1 MRYFLLGEK
10 LSHSYSKII
19 HRYKGLDYSLK
30 EISKNDL
37 ECFIKRKD
45 YAGLNVTIPYKKDVI
60 PFLDKVDSSALSI
73 GAVNTIVNDNGCLVG
88 YNTDVFGMEYMLK
101 RAGINLEGQNVLI
114 LGSGGTFNTASYL
127 ARSLMAKSIRCVSR
141 TGEINYQNCYDL
153 SDTNVIINASPVG
166 TFPKI
171 YDKSVDLTKF
181 PNLIGVCD
189 CVYNPLNSALIMQAK
204 SLGLMATGGLPMLVA
219 QGLKAEEL
227 WLGKKISD
235 REIEEVIA
243 YVEKEKRNIVLIG
256 MPSCGKSTIA
266 KLLSKKTGKP
276 VYDTDALVESLE
288 KTSIPELFSTQGEGY
303 FRDAETKAIKEV
315 SILSGVI
322 IATGGGAVLREEN
335 RKALSQNGL
344 IVYLDR
350 PLEKLLSDGRPLSQK
365 NGIKKLFEERKD
377 IYEKFADAKIDCD
390 KEPTIIAEEILKL

>member
-1 MRYFLLGEK
+1 
-10 LSHSYSKII
+10 
-19 HRYKGLDYSLK
+19 
-30 EISKNDL
+30 
-37 ECFIKRKD
+37 
-45 YAGLNVTIPYKKDVI
+45 
-60 PFLDKVDSSALSI
+60 
-73 GAVNTIVNDNGCLVG
+73 
-88 YNTDVFGMEYMLK
+88 
-101 RAGINLEGQNVLI
+101 
-114 LGSGGTFNTASYL
+114 
-127 ARSLMAKSIRCVSR
+127 
-141 TGEINYQNCYDL
+141 
-153 SDTNVIINASPVG
+153 
-166 TFPKI
+166 
-171 YDKSVDLTKF
+171 
-181 PNLIGVCD
+181 
-189 CVYNPLNSALIMQAK
+189 
-204 SLGLMATGGLPMLVA
+204 MLVA

-322 IATGGGAVLREEN
+322 IATGGGAILREEN
-335 RKALSQNGL
+335 RKALSQNGF

-377 IYEKFADAKIDCD
+377 IYEKFADAKVAHTVKTIELDRRIITD
-390 KEPTIIAEEILKL
+390 EEYASAKAEQEIIEAEVLEFDTEGTPKENLISNSKKLCERRRRNGILNNYEAQKTTKTRQMELHVIRIGDIAFATNTFELYMDYQHRIQARSPFEQTFVVQLCAQPTGCVCGSYLATERGAKNKGYSASVFCNQVSPSGGAQLVEETLAELYKLAV